1 MGQYDQIWKEII
13 ENLFE
18 AFMYFYMPDLA
29 EDVDFSKGYTFLD
42 KEFSAIEIKSED
54 SERFLDKL
62 IKVYLKSGKEQW
74 ILVHTEVQFAKEI
87 EFSERM
93 FKYFY
98 RVYDK
103 YNRKIVS
110 IAIFT
115 GTSQSYQRSFDYNFY
130 QTKLIYEYRSV
141 KLVDYEEDYLLNQ
154 GNPFALIS
162 LAVKYSIKSK
172 TDEEL
177 RYNFKRKL
185 IRLMNERGYTEKD
198 IKNLFNFVEIMLEL
212 KDKKLN
218 KLIFEEIKTC
228 KKEGFKMIM
237 TQLEKVLREEA
248 MEKGRE
254 EGIEK
259 GREEGVEKGK
269 LEVAKRLLDKNFTL
283 EDISE
288 ITELSVE
295 KIKSLKSQ

>member
-18 AFMYFYMPDLA
+18 QFMYFYMPDLA
-29 EDVDFSKGYTFLD
+29 VDVDFSKGYTFLD

-54 SERFLDKL
+54 SEKFLDKL
-62 IKVYLKSGKEQW
+62 IKVYLKSGEEQW
-74 ILVHTEVQFAKEI
+74 ILVHTEVQFAKKVD
-87 EFSERM
+87 FSERM

-115 GTSQSYQRSFDYNFY
+115 GTSLSYQRSFDYNFY

-141 KLVDYEEDYLLNQ
+141 KLVDYEEEYLLNQ
-154 GNPFALIS
+154 ENPFALAT
-162 LAVKYSIKSK
+162 LAVKYSIESK

-198 IKNLFNFVEIMLEL
+198 IKNLFDFIEIMLEL
-212 KDKKLN
+212 QDRKFN
-218 KLIFEEIKTC
+218 RLIFEEIKTYR
-228 KKEGFKMIM
+228 KEEFKVIM
-237 TQLEKVLREEA
+237 TQLEKTVMELGMEKG
-248 MEKGRE
+248 MEKGRQ
-254 EGIEK
+254 EGIERNRLEITK
-259 GREEGVEKGK
+259 K
-269 LEVAKRLLDKNFTL
+269 LLKKNFSL
-283 EDISE
+283 EEISE

-295 KIKSLKSQ
+295 KIKELSNK

>member
-1 MGQYDQIWKEII
+1 MGQYDQIWKQVI

-62 IKVYLKSGKEQW
+62 IKVYLKSGHEQW
-74 ILVHTEVQFAKEI
+74 ILVHAEVQFAKEI
-87 EFSERM
+87 DFSERM

-103 YNRKIVS
+103 YNKKIVS

-115 GTSQSYQRSFDYNFY
+115 GTSQSYQKSFDYNFY
-130 QTKLIYEYRSV
+130 RIKLIYEYRSV
-141 KLVDYEEDYLLNQ
+141 KLVDYEEEYLLSQ
-154 GNPFALIS
+154 KENPFALVS

-185 IRLMNERGYTEKD
+185 VRLMNERGYKEKD
-198 IKNLFNFVEIMLEL
+198 IKNLFDFVEIMLEL
-212 KDKKLN
+212 KDKRLN
-218 KLIFEEIKTC
+218 KLIFEEIKTYRN
-228 KKEGFKMIM
+228 EGFTMIM
-237 TQLEKVLREEA
+237 TQLERVLREEA
-248 MEKGRE
+248 MEKGM
-254 EGIEK
+254 EK
-259 GREEGVEKGK
+259 GREEEKLVMVKK
-269 LEVAKRLLDKNFTL
+269 LLKKNFPL
-283 EDISE
+283 DEISE
-288 ITELSVE
+288 LTELPLE
-295 KIKSLKSQ
+295 KIKEISNESSQ